1 MPSSRL
7 GCPLSLKTTHMEHP
21 GLDMAEPIL
30 TTSLMEE
37 SPAITEAALL
47 ERFAGSLSRGSISR
61 DVNAGILL
69 RELGGLQ
76 GRPDLLDVYFRA
88 LPISLNLDTL
98 ALSLRSPSKAR
109 ILAPLRYGAPR
120 RRAYLEA
127 FTGFN
132 GQSLTRHLNELEEVG
147 LIEVHETSSVSL
159 TCPLPWEMA
168 DIVAYEGK
176 LTNWRRALH
185 QAITYRS
192 FSHRVWVV
200 MPMSGAGNAKKLES
214 VFRANGFGLIAVNED
229 GTTHIKI
236 RSRKRRPSSRRLY
249 LMAIGAGLSNFLR
262 ERRRLH
268 RRIRPESI
276 ESI

>member
-1 MPSSRL
+1 M
-7 GCPLSLKTTHMEHP
+7 TET
-21 GLDMAEPIL
+21 IF

-37 SPAITEAALL
+37 SPSITEAALL
-47 ERFAGSLSRGSISR
+47 KRFSGSLSRGSNSR
-61 DVNAGILL
+61 DANAGILM

-98 ALSLRSPSKAR
+98 AVSLRSPSKAR
-109 ILAPLRYGAPR
+109 VLAPLKYGAPR

-127 FTGFN
+127 FTGFT
-132 GQSLTRHLNELEEVG
+132 GQSLTRHLKELRAAG
-147 LIEVHETSSVSL
+147 LIEIHKNSSVSL

-185 QAITYRS
+185 QAMTYRS

-214 VFRANGFGLIAVNED
+214 VFRANGIGLIAVKED
-229 GTTHIKI
+229 GTTHIEI

-249 LMAIGAGLSNFLR
+249 LMAIGAGLSTFLR